1 MKIDLIDAIGLLGS
15 TLFVIAFVY
24 ANRAEVLDKRW
35 FNALNLAGALLL
47 LWSLWHR
54 FNLAAFVLEVVWAGI
69 ALVGLIAALKSPS
82 RLRGTAGVPQD
93 QRSGVGLSGA
103 AATGPPPP
111 PPPSGRGEE

>member
-1 MKIDLIDAIGLLGS
+1 MTIDLIDAVGLLGS

-24 ANRAEVLDKRW
+24 ANRAAVLDKRW

-69 ALVGLIAALKSPS
+69 ALVGLLAAL
-82 RLRGTAGVPQD
+82 RRREE
-93 QRSGVGLSGA
+93 QR
-103 AATGPPPP
+103 
-111 PPPSGRGEE
+111 